1 MAFSSLAAV
10 SALFAARH
18 VSAVLMVNELAVT
31 PQMGW
36 DNWNAFGCDVSA
48 DLLQGT
54 AERIVEI
61 GLKDAGYHY
70 AVLDDCWSDGRYS
83 NGSLKPNFEKFPNG
97 MAAVADAMHDLGLGF
112 GMYSDAGRYTCGQ
125 YEGSLGHEEID
136 AKTWASWGVDY
147 LKYDNC
153 YNDGQSGTAEISYNR
168 YEVMSKALNATG
180 RQILYSMCN
189 WGQDHPWDWA
199 YLIANSWRATGDIYD
214 SFDRSDVRCPCENK
228 DGIDC
233 AFPGFHCSVMNIINK
248 VVWFIHRSQP
258 GGWNDMD
265 GLEVGNG
272 GMTDDEYKLHF
283 TMWAA
288 LKSPLIM
295 GNDIRT
301 IDAKSYSILTN
312 PAIIALNQ
320 DPAGAS
326 MQRRWRYYVSP
337 TDAYGGGEIQM
348 WSGNLA
354 QGDYVMVLLNAA
366 NQDMHMN
373 ATLADIFVD
382 NGGAQS
388 AEAKGSWDLY
398 DLWANR
404 MPDSVANR
412 ILGANSTANATE
424 YLYNATAKSYKEG
437 IMANETLLMG
447 KHIGSVKGLG
457 TVSAVVPKHGVMAYR
472 MRPKTASTYKRDE
485 L

>member
-1 MAFSSLAAV
+1 
-10 SALFAARH
+10 
-18 VSAVLMVNELAVT
+18 
-31 PQMGW
+31 
-36 DNWNAFGCDVSA
+36 
-48 DLLQGT
+48 
-54 AERIVEI
+54 
-61 GLKDAGYHY
+61 
-70 AVLDDCWSDGRYS
+70 
-83 NGSLKPNFEKFPNG
+83 
-97 MAAVADAMHDLGLGF
+97 
-112 GMYSDAGRYTCGQ
+112 
-125 YEGSLGHEEID
+125 
-136 AKTWASWGVDY
+136 
-147 LKYDNC
+147 
-153 YNDGQSGTAEISYNR
+153 
-168 YEVMSKALNATG
+168 MSKALNATG

-295 GNDIRT
+295 GNDVRT

-337 TDAYGGGEIQM
+337 TDSYGGGEIQM

-366 NQDMHMN
+366 NQPMHMN
-373 ATLADIFVD
+373 ASLADIFVD

-388 AEAKGSWDLY
+388 AEAKQSWDLY

-404 MPDSVANR
+404 MPDSVANMV
-412 ILGANSTANATE
+412 LSSNSTVNATSH
-424 YLYNATAKSYKEG
+424 LYNSTAKSYKDG
-437 IMANETLLMG
+437 IMANDTLLMG
-447 KHIGSVKGLG
+447 KHVGTVKGLG
-457 TVSAVVPKHGVMAYR
+457 TVSAVVPKHGIMAYR
-472 MRPKTASTYKRDE
+472 MRPSTTTMSRRDE